1 LLRLPSRFRDAIIQQ
16 AVDELPNECCGLI
29 GGRDGLGEVLYPI
42 RNADASP
49 YRYNMDPRDLMRAL
63 NQIEEQGREVLVI
76 YHSHTHTEAYPSS
89 TDVALA
95 APNGFDLFPDSYY
108 LLVSLKGYDEQ
119 KRVWGEGTEPVV
131 RAFTIR
137 EGSVSE
143 TPIEYVAG

>member
-1 LLRLPSRFRDAIIQQ
+1 
-16 AVDELPNECCGLI
+16 
-29 GGRDGLGEVLYPI
+29 
-42 RNADASP
+42 
-49 YRYNMDPRDLMRAL
+49 MDPRDLMRAL